1 MSRRSSNIQRRA
13 VDLRRPWVSQRGT
26 SPLAL
31 AIRLE
36 QDAAREATSRE
47 TPLELLQ
54 RATPAQILAA
64 SRGAMSPSA
73 TRADVSAAWD
83 KLRRAVKSEGR
94 PGCSPGDTVSAL
106 LSAGVPNLTA
116 DIVVP

>member
-36 QDAAREATSRE
+36 QDAAREATARE
-47 TPLELLQ
+47 SPLELLQ
-54 RATPAQILAA
+54 RATPAQIRAA
-64 SRGAMSPSA
+64 SYGVTSNSSA
-73 TRADVSAAWD
+73 RAITAAWD
-83 KLRRAVKSEGR
+83 KLRKAVN
-94 PGCSPGDTVSAL
+94 T
-106 LSAGVPNLTA
+106 
-116 DIVVP
+116 